1 MGAPVRF
8 QKAVPGLKENDA
20 VESRKARRPAL
31 WAGSSLPLEGQVR
44 SQDGPTGAA
53 FRAREFRRS
62 ASLFIGSAKGS
73 NDNLARQPAGMRRA
87 ATLPHVTTN
96 ARRTTMP
103 RLKNTTTAL
112 PYWRDCF
119 ASLAMTWMV

>member
-8 QKAVPGLKENDA
+8 QKAVPGLKENAA
-20 VESRKARRPAL
+20 VERRKARRSAL

-73 NDNLARQPAGMRRA
+73 NDNLGRQPAGMRRA
-87 ATLPHVTTN
+87 ATLPHGS
-96 ARRTTMP
+96 
-103 RLKNTTTAL
+103 NTHSKRKDDVEIAE
-112 PYWRDCF
+112 PN
-119 ASLAMTWMV
+119 